1 MKEGMKN
8 WFLLFTITV
17 LIAILGHFIFPGE
30 VIDEEEDVLGVISI
44 DYRNSPFITSVPP
57 RVIEVGD
64 MFKYEVLISD
74 LDTEIDNV
82 DIYLEESPDWMSLSG
97 DILHGIPFSKGT
109 YKYVITVSD
118 GVNSTTEVNYLL
130 VE

>member
-1 MKEGMKN
+1 MREGMKN

-17 LIAILGHFIFPGE
+17 VIAILGNFIFPRN
-30 VIDEEEDVLGVISI
+30 VSDEEEEVLGVTNI

-64 MFKYEVLISD
+64 MFNYEVVISD
-74 LDTEIDNV
+74 LDTDFSDV
-82 DIYLEESPDWMSLSG
+82 GIYLDEGPDWMSLTG
-97 DILHGIPFSKGT
+97 NLLCGIPFSQGT

-118 GVNSTTEVNYLL
+118 GVNSSTEVNYLL

>member
-17 LIAILGHFIFPGE
+17 VIAILGNFIFPRN
-30 VIDEEEDVLGVISI
+30 VSDEEEEVLGVTNI

-64 MFKYEVLISD
+64 IFKYEVLISD
-74 LDTEIDNV
+74 LDTEEGGV
-82 DIYLEESPDWMSLSG
+82 DIYLEESPGWMSLSG
-97 DILHGIPFSKGT
+97 NILYGIPFSKGT

-118 GVNSTTEVNYLL
+118 GVNSSTEVNYLL